1 MVDPVFVARMR
12 GTTRRI
18 MVGSLVGSTR
28 GIPFNRSDMIGKGY
42 ARFAANQG
50 SIALQRD
57 EGSLATAERL
67 PLQIV
72 GSAGDVK
79 SGPRGHPVPPRLE
92 LLHELPSQSSG

>member
-1 MVDPVFVARMR
+1 
-12 GTTRRI
+12 

-79 SGPRGHPVPPRLE
+79 DRVDIPCPLDWSCFMSCRRKAPARRHANPPLE
-92 LLHELPSQSSG
+92 GWPG